1 MKRIYVIRHCEAEEQ
16 QLEAR
21 LTSKGGQ
28 QAETLA
34 RFLSNKD
41 IERIISSPF
50 VRAIQSIQPL
60 AEQKDM
66 MVELDERLSERI
78 LSTQY
83 LPDWLEKLKETFDDL
98 ELKFDGGE
106 SSGEAMNRV
115 VSVVKEVVQ
124 SDVENTLIVTH
135 GNLMSL
141 LLKNFQSGFGFEEWR
156 NLSNPDVFLLQFLEN
171 DEVTVERLWVSDT
184 V

>member
-1 MKRIYVIRHCEAEEQ
+1 MKSIYVIRHCEAEGQ
-16 QLEAR
+16 QLEAL
-21 LTSKGGQ
+21 LTAKGVQ

-60 AEQKDM
+60 ATQKEM
-66 MVELDERLSERI
+66 KLELDERLSERI
-78 LSTQY
+78 LSALN
-83 LPDWLEKLKETFDDL
+83 LPDWLERLKETFDDL

-106 SSGEAMNRV
+106 SSREAMNRV
-115 VSVVKEVVQ
+115 VSVVEDIMKSEAK
-124 SDVENTLIVTH
+124 NTLIVTH

-141 LLKNFQSGFGFEEWR
+141 LLKNFQPDFGFEDWQ
-156 NLSNPDVFLLQFLEN
+156 NLSNPDVFLLQFLDN
-171 DEVTVERLWVSDT
+171 NEVTVERLWVSDT